1 MVLYLPI
8 NPLARVQILMAET
21 KTAVFL
27 RVWVIVGTTHPFSER
42 NIKGNLDMGSA
53 IHKASFT
60 DHSSAIDGVRVF
72 NRNNLIG
79 SGGF

>member
-1 MVLYLPI
+1 MPYLPI
-8 NPLARVQILMAET
+8 NPLARVQIPLTEMKMAL
-21 KTAVFL
+21 FS
-27 RVWVIVGTTHPFSER
+27 RVWVALGTGHPFLER
-42 NIKGNLDMGSA
+42 NIKGILDMGSA